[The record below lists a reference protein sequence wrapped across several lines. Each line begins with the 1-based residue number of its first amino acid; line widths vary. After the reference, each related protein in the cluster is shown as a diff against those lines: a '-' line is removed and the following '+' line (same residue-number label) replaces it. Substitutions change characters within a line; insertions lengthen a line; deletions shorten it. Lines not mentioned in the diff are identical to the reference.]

1 MKFIVH
7 QLTKLRSNFWKM
19 SHGQHSKL
27 PSGLWSITIANMLIA
42 ISTTM
47 TFSISPFYLTTVL
60 GISLLGM
67 GVMEGFTE
75 GLSQMSKLFS
85 GISSDVTKKKK
96 PTLLFGILLT
106 VLSKPFF
113 ILASGIGLVMTSK
126 IMERISNGIVSTP
139 RDAYVADISTRENR
153 GSSFG
158 IMMTGKTVGCII
170 GPFLVSFLMI
180 FTDDLRALLWLG
192 FIPCLTAMVLIW
204 KFLPE
209 KENAPNINE
218 KKAVAN
224 AYERKFHFHDILA
237 MPHTYWTL
245 IIASSLFMVARF
257 NDGYLSL
264 RLEELGT
271 PKSICVATIGIFNAI
286 SALCCFP
293 IGKLSD
299 YINRSTLLYFS
310 FITLFLSNICF
321 IFADGMW
328 LGMLGV
334 IFWGAQ
340 RGTSQILFSA
350 IIADEAPRH
359 VMGTAIGLFYIIGGV
374 ISLIAGSVAGF
385 ISNNNLSGIFY
396 FGAVTS
402 FIALL
407 YLAYRNTRERSCVTE
422 EKEIREISPSA
433 QSLNADT

>member
-1 MKFIVH
+1 MKFIVN
-7 QLTKLRSNFWKM
+7 QFA
-19 SHGQHSKL
+19 KL
-27 PSGLWSITIANMLIA
+27 PRGLLSITLANMLIA

-85 GISSDVTKKKK
+85 GISSDVSKKKK

-113 ILASGIGLVMTSK
+113 ILASGVGLVMTSK
-126 IMERISNGIVSTP
+126 IMERISNGVVATP

-180 FTDDLRALLWLG
+180 FTDDLRTLLWLG
-192 FIPCLTAMVLIW
+192 FIPCLAAMILIW

-209 KENAPNINE
+209 KSHTSNE
-218 KKAVAN
+218 AARKTIEK
-224 AYERKFHFHDILA
+224 AYERKFHFRDIIA

-245 IIASSLFMVARF
+245 VIASSLFMVARF

-286 SALCCFP
+286 SAICCFP

-299 YINRSTLLYFS
+299 RINRSTLLYFS
-310 FITLFLSNICF
+310 YITLFLSNVCF

-328 LGMLGV
+328 LGLLGV
-334 IFWGAQ
+334 VFWGAQ

-359 VMGTAIGLFYIIGGV
+359 VMGTAIGLFYIVGGI
-374 ISLIAGSVAGF
+374 ISLVAGSIAGY
-385 ISNNNLSGIFY
+385 ISNNNLSDIFY

-402 FIALL
+402 FIALM
-407 YLAYRNTRERSCVTE
+407 YLAYRNSFASKLKHPTHE
-422 EKEIREISPSA
+422 EEVALAPAQQGASA
-433 QSLNADT
+433 KA

>member
-1 MKFIVH
+1 MKFIGH
-7 QLTKLRSNFWKM
+7 QSAKRRNNLVNKPTSQRLKSPN
-19 SHGQHSKL
+19 
-27 PSGLWSITIANMLIA
+27 GLWIITIANMLIA

-85 GISSDVTKKKK
+85 GISSDVSKKKK
-96 PTLLFGILLT
+96 PTLLFGILLA

-113 ILASGIGLVMTSK
+113 ILASGVGLVMTSK
-126 IMERISNGIVSTP
+126 IMERISNGVVSTP

-170 GPFLVSFLMI
+170 GPFLVSILMI
-180 FTDDLRALLWLG
+180 FTEDLRALLWLG
-192 FIPCLTAMVLIW
+192 FIPCLTAMILIW

-209 KENAPNINE
+209 NEKEPNISE
-218 KKAVAN
+218 QKAVEK
-224 AYERKFHFHDILA
+224 AYERKFHFHDIIS
-237 MPHTYWTL
+237 MPSTYWTL
-245 IIASSLFMVARF
+245 IIASSLFMISRF

-264 RLEELGT
+264 RLEQLGT

-310 FITLFLSNICF
+310 FICLFLSNVCF

-374 ISLIAGSVAGF
+374 ISLIAGSVAGY

-402 FIALL
+402 FIALM
-407 YLAYRNTRERSCVTE
+407 YLAYRNTRERVRGA
-422 EKEIREISPSA
+422 EKEEIAVISPSI
-433 QSLNADT
+433 QSLNADA

>member
-1 MKFIVH
+1 MKFIVN
-7 QLTKLRSNFWKM
+7 QFA
-19 SHGQHSKL
+19 KL
-27 PSGLWSITIANMLIA
+27 PRGLLSITLANMLIA

-85 GISSDVTKKKK
+85 GISSDVSKKKK

-113 ILASGIGLVMTSK
+113 ILASGVGLVMTSK
-126 IMERISNGIVSTP
+126 IMERISNGVVATP

-180 FTDDLRALLWLG
+180 FTDDLRTLLWLG
-192 FIPCLTAMVLIW
+192 FIPCLAAMILIW

-209 KENAPNINE
+209 KSHTSNE
-218 KKAVAN
+218 AARKTIEK
-224 AYERKFHFHDILA
+224 AYERKFHFRDIIA

-245 IIASSLFMVARF
+245 VIASSLFMVARF

-286 SALCCFP
+286 SAICCFP

-299 YINRSTLLYFS
+299 RINRSTLLYFS
-310 FITLFLSNICF
+310 YITLFLSNVCF

-328 LGMLGV
+328 LGLLGV
-334 IFWGAQ
+334 VFWGAQ

-359 VMGTAIGLFYIIGGV
+359 VMGTAIGLFYIVGGV
-374 ISLIAGSVAGF
+374 ISLVAGSIAGY
-385 ISNNNLSGIFY
+385 ISNNNLSDIFY

-402 FIALL
+402 FIALM
-407 YLAYRNTRERSCVTE
+407 YLAYRNSFASKLKHPTHE
-422 EKEIREISPSA
+422 EEVALAPAQQGASA
-433 QSLNADT
+433 KA